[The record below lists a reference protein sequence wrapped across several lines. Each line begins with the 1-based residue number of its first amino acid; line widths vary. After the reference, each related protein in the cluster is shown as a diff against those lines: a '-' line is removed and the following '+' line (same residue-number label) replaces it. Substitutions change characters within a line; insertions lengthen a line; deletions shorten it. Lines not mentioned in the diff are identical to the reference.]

1 MVSLI
6 TTCISCESANSKKI
20 AFIKNALLFR
30 CANCKVVFSK
40 LIPSDDELTNFYA
53 KYPEYGHISPITFS
67 RYNELL
73 DEFEKYRKLNNIL
86 DIGCGN
92 GFFLDAAKKRGW
104 NVFGTEFY
112 ERSITTCR
120 NKKIKIAEGKFTT
133 SSFPAIQFDVI
144 TSFEVIEHTHTPMEE
159 IKDVYSCLR
168 QGGLLYITTPN
179 FDSLS
184 RHLLSDK
191 WSVISYPE
199 HLTYFNSFSLKYLFE
214 KAGFK
219 TLSVKT
225 TGISFARIID
235 GLKIKALKSPSS
247 FSNTKPNLD
256 QDLREKIE
264 SNRLLSLLKSFINW
278 LLTLTK
284 KGDSLKA
291 YFEKP
296 E

>member
-1 MVSLI
+1 MI
-6 TTCISCESANSKKI
+6 THITSCISCESANLKKI
-20 AFIKNALLFR
+20 AFIKNVLLFR
-30 CANCKVVFSK
+30 CANCKIVFSK
-40 LIPSDDELTNFYA
+40 LIPSDHELTNFYS
-53 KYPEYGHISPITFS
+53 KYPDYGHISSITFS
-67 RYNELL
+67 RYNQLL
-73 DEFEKYRKLNNIL
+73 NKFEKYRKLNNIL

-92 GFFLDAAKKRGW
+92 GFFLDEAKKRGW
-104 NVFGTEFY
+104 NVYGTEFY
-112 ERSITTCR
+112 ERSITICR
-120 NKKIKIAEGKFTT
+120 DKKIEIAKGKFTT
-133 SSFPAIQFDVI
+133 SSFPTIQFDVI
-144 TSFEVIEHTHTPMEE
+144 TSFEVIEHTHTPMEV
-159 IKDVYSCLR
+159 INDVYSCLR
-168 QGGLLYITTPN
+168 QGGLVYITTPN

-199 HLTYFNSFSLKYLFE
+199 HLTYFNSFSLKYLIE

-235 GLKIKALKSPSS
+235 GLKTKTLKSPSS

-256 QDLREKIE
+256 QDLRVRIE
-264 SNRLLSLLKSFINW
+264 SNRLLSLLKSLINW

-284 KGDSLKA
+284 KGDTLKA